1 MDSYEKGILSGDVLK
16 KRLKQIRHLA
26 LDLDGTLYVGRTL
39 FEFTLGFLQTVRRLG
54 IGCTF
59 LTNNSSQSDRE
70 YVVKLNEMGIE
81 AELGDIYTSA
91 NGTIDYLRHDSH
103 LKDCKRLFVLGT
115 QGLQDQFTQAGF
127 TVGDTTVCDT
137 EPEVVVVGLDTGL
150 VYDRLALAAYWIQ
163 QDKPYLATHPDLV
176 CPTDQALV
184 LPDCGA
190 ICQLLRAATGRMPD
204 TVLGK
209 PNVAMLDGVRQR
221 LGLKRSQIAMVG
233 DRIYTD
239 IAMARNAG
247 ILGVLVLSGE
257 ARADDLEETSDRPD
271 MVVEDVGQFGR
282 MLVAAQSP
290 NGDAPSTTVN
300 H

>member
-1 MDSYEKGILSGDVLK
+1 VFG
-16 KRLKQIRHLA
+16 
-26 LDLDGTLYVGRTL
+26 
-39 FEFTLGFLQTVRRLG
+39 
-54 IGCTF
+54 
-59 LTNNSSQSDRE
+59 
-70 YVVKLNEMGIE
+70 
-81 AELGDIYTSA
+81 
-91 NGTIDYLRHDSH
+91 
-103 LKDCKRLFVLGT
+103 LGT

-127 TVGDTTVCDT
+127 TVCDT
-137 EPEVVVVGLDTGL
+137 EPEVVVVGFDTGL

-190 ICQLLRAATGRMPD
+190 ICQLLQAATGRMPD

-209 PNVAMLDGVRQR
+209 PNVAILDGIRQR

-239 IAMARNAG
+239 IVMARNAG

-257 ARADDLEETSDRPD
+257 AQADDLEETSDRPD

-290 NGDAPSTTVN
+290 NGDAPSTIVN
-300 H
+300 Y